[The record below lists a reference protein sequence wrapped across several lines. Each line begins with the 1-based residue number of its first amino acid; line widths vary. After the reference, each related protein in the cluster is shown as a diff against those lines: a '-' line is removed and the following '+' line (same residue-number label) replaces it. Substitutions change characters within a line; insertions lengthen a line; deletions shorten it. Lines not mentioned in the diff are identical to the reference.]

1 MILIADSGSTKTSW
15 ALLTHDKPVE
25 YLSTKGHNPYYYTDE
40 ELRLILRQELSTQI
54 RQPDD
59 VTEIYFYGSGCS
71 SQTNCNRVEN
81 ALKDLFLNAKIH
93 VHHDLYG
100 AALALFHREKGIACI
115 LGTGSNSCGW
125 DGEKITENVPSLGFM
140 LADEGSGTTIGKNLL
155 RGLLKGEADE
165 EITRDFYHQHDLN
178 FEKTLDLIYKQ
189 PEPNRFMASLTRFAL
204 KHIKNPWCR
213 KVVKQS
219 LDDFIT
225 LNVMLYEEHRSLPI
239 SFTGSIAY
247 HFMDILREVCHEH
260 GLTLGIVLKDPIEGL
275 VRYHK
280 ENNQV

>member
-15 ALLTHDKPVE
+15 ALLTEDQPVA

-40 ELRLILRQELSTQI
+40 ELRLILRQELSAQI
-54 RQPDD
+54 AEPDK

-81 ALKDLFLNAKIH
+81 ALKDLFKRAKIY

-100 AALALFHREKGIACI
+100 AALALFHRDKGIACI

-125 DGEKITENVPSLGFM
+125 DGEKITENVPSLGYM
-140 LADEGSGTTIGKNLL
+140 LADEGSGTTIGRNLL

-165 EITRDFYHQHDLN
+165 EITRAFFNQHDLT
-178 FEKTLDLIYKQ
+178 FEKTLDIIYKQ
-189 PEPNRFMASLTRFAL
+189 PEPNRFMASLTKFAG
-204 KHIKNPWCR
+204 KHMHNPWCR
-213 KVVKQS
+213 QVVKQS

-225 LNVMLYEEHRSLPI
+225 LNVKLYDNHQELPI
-239 SFTGSIAY
+239 AFTGSIAH
-247 HFMDILREVCHEH
+247 HFKEILKEVCHEH
-260 GLTLGIVLKDPIEGL
+260 GLKMGIVLQDPIEGL
-275 VRYHK
+275 VKYHQQ
-280 ENNQV
+280 NRG